1 MQSPN
6 IILVAGF
13 PGVGK
18 TAWIQQQLN
27 HTQSATYLNLGAG
40 TVPIDATVLAAEVPG
55 LVAISE
61 EQLSEFLQLN
71 ANHSPIYIE
80 LGFQIDLASLILP
93 VDSAHCQR
101 VVVVPP
107 DANQSE
113 WAEWAE
119 VFVVG
124 ADPSWQCD
132 QPQIWR
138 SLLTGQV
145 LDPASLNTF
154 WYELT
159 HAAYGKLHRAK
170 GIFDL
175 ADGRAMH
182 FDFVAGLPNPD
193 RPETDRTELD
203 LPLWITGRPDRFSGI
218 EVIGE
223 ALDQRA
229 IAQTLTDC
237 CLDDAVIAYYQA
249 QIREALGE
257 EAA

>member
-1 MQSPN
+1 MQLPN

-18 TAWIQQQLN
+18 TTWIQQQLSN
-27 HTQSATYLNLGAG
+27 TQSATYLNLGSG
-40 TVPIDATVLAAEVPG
+40 TVPIDATALATEVPG
-55 LVAISE
+55 LVGIADE
-61 EQLSEFLQLN
+61 DLSDFLQLN

-80 LGFQIDLASLILP
+80 IGFQIDLATLVLP
-93 VDSAHCQR
+93 VESARCQK

-107 DANQSE
+107 DADITEWKE
-113 WAEWAE
+113 WAEK
-119 VFVVG
+119 FVVG
-124 ADPSWQCD
+124 AETRWQGD
-132 QPQIWR
+132 RPQIWR
-138 SLLTGQV
+138 SRLTGQV
-145 LDPASLNTF
+145 LDLASLNTF

-175 ADGRAMH
+175 ADGRSMH

-203 LPLWITGRPDRFSGI
+203 LPLWSEGRPDRFSGI

-257 EAA
+257 EAT

>member
-18 TAWIQQQLN
+18 TTWIRQQLN
-27 HTQSATYLNLGAG
+27 HAKSATYLNLGAG
-40 TVPIDATVLAAEVPG
+40 TILIDATVLGTEVPG
-55 LVAISE
+55 LGLIGQ
-61 EQLSEFLQLN
+61 EQLSELLQLN
-71 ANHSPIYIE
+71 ANHAPIYIE
-80 LGFQIDLASLILP
+80 LGFQIDLTTLVLP

-101 VVVVPP
+101 VVVMPP
-107 DANQSE
+107 GADPTEWQE
-113 WAEWAE
+113 WAAE
-119 VFVVG
+119 FVVG
-124 ADPSWQCD
+124 AETCWQCE

-138 SLLTGQV
+138 SPLTGQV

-175 ADGRAMH
+175 ADGRSMH
-182 FDFVAGLPNPD
+182 FDFVAGLLNSD

-203 LPLWITGRPDRFSGI
+203 LPLWIDGRPDRFSGI

-237 CLDDAVIAYYQA
+237 CLDDAAIAYYQA

>member
-1 MQSPN
+1 
-6 IILVAGF
+6 
-13 PGVGK
+13 
-18 TAWIQQQLN
+18 
-27 HTQSATYLNLGAG
+27 
-40 TVPIDATVLAAEVPG
+40 
-55 LVAISE
+55 
-61 EQLSEFLQLN
+61 
-71 ANHSPIYIE
+71 
-80 LGFQIDLASLILP
+80 
-93 VDSAHCQR
+93 
-101 VVVVPP
+101 
-107 DANQSE
+107 
-113 WAEWAE
+113 
-119 VFVVG
+119 
-124 ADPSWQCD
+124 D

-145 LDPASLNTF
+145 LDLASLNTF

-175 ADGRAMH
+175 ADGRSMH
-182 FDFVAGLPNPD
+182 FDFVAGLPKPD

-203 LPLWITGRPDRFSGI
+203 LPLWIEGRPDRFGGI

-237 CLDDAVIAYYQA
+237 CLDDAAIAYYQA
-249 QIREALGE
+249 QISEALGE